1 MDVGRDDDFVF
12 INEES
17 WCLKSNQK
25 ILLRG
30 DFGLPLT
37 NLGAETHRPRL
48 DLPAGQALGH
58 LEADFNQAA
67 LVGRDRTGPEGGIGE
82 VRADRWLLHG
92 TGPCA
97 ATRLVGRHALLGHR
111 CGIGHRCSF
120 HRGGHRR
127 GRSTRRGGCCH
138 HAAVHP
144 SGATSS
150 HRHRATATHATIKPG
165 HLLAQHSAEDTE
177 VGHADLTVLQQVAE
191 DAIERT
197 VASRMMMPTP
207 LPEEFFDL
215 RDVAAARDVFDALV
229 VDAENRRTDE
239 RLACVVGQFDLDL
252 RVGTRFVFGLRRQ
265 NLDVDD
271 PLLGGD
277 DDFASLL
284 VVLAVRNR
292 EGFEEEVRHVLL
304 NDDDILDR
312 VLSL

>member
-1 MDVGRDDDFVF
+1 M
-12 INEES
+12 
-17 WCLKSNQK
+17 
-25 ILLRG
+25 
-30 DFGLPLT
+30 
-37 NLGAETHRPRL
+37 
-48 DLPAGQALGH
+48 
-58 LEADFNQAA
+58 
-67 LVGRDRTGPEGGIGE
+67 
-82 VRADRWLLHG
+82 
-92 TGPCA
+92 
-97 ATRLVGRHALLGHR
+97 
-111 CGIGHRCSF
+111 
-120 HRGGHRR
+120 
-127 GRSTRRGGCCH
+127 
-138 HAAVHP
+138 
-144 SGATSS
+144 
-150 HRHRATATHATIKPG
+150 ATATHATTKPG

-284 VVLAVRNR
+284 VVLAVRDR
-292 EGFEEEVRHVLL
+292 EGFEEEVRHILL